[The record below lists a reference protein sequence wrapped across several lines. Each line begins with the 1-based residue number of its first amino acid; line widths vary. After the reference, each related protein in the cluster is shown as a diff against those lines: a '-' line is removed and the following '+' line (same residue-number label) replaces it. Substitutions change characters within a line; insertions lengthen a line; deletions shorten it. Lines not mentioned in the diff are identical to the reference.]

1 MGWMDAHEYF
11 VMEQA
16 ARDRRDDAER
26 FTLER
31 AFQSEAAEADGPPS
45 PAASVETTRCPVP
58 GGVVSPWSSRQSSTQ
73 HV

>member
-1 MGWMDAHEYF
+1 MDAHEYF

-16 ARDRRDDAER
+16 VSDRRDDAER

-31 AFQSEAAEADGPPS
+31 AFHSEAAEADRPPS
-45 PAASVETTRCPVP
+45 PAASVETTRCAAPC
-58 GGVVSPWSSRQSSTQ
+58 GVISPWSSRQGSTQ